1 MANYLSELGLRTL
14 WGCFLDYLDEQGYVL
29 DSDSRLTDART
40 PTAHTHTK
48 SQITDF
54 PTIPTVPTAE
64 ISANTSA
71 RHTHSNK
78 SILDGISKAPLT
90 EHQALKTINNQSIVG
105 SGNIDIQGGGGVA
118 TAWELIGTTTGT
130 TAITIDTSNYDEL
143 LLVHKGQVSASATK
157 YDSTVV
163 VADDIG
169 SNPLD
174 ITMGG
179 ISTSTGGYGC
189 NAKLSKTSLAPQWVY
204 NGGSSVTSYVQNWKV
219 YGRKTASEVII
230 NGEY

>member
-1 MANYLSELGLRTL
+1 MAINKVVYGGDTL
-14 WGCFLDYLDEQGYVL
+14 IDLTGDTVTEADVMQGVTFHSA
-29 DSDSRLTDART
+29 DGVPRVG
-40 PTAHTHTK
+40 TA
-48 SQITDF
+48 S
-54 PTIPTVPTAE
+54 
-64 ISANTSA
+64 
-71 RHTHSNK
+71 
-78 SILDGISKAPLT
+78 
-90 EHQALKTINNQSIVG
+90 
-105 SGNIDIQGGGGVA
+105 GGGGVA
-118 TAWELIGTTTGT
+118 TAWELIGATTGT

-143 LLVHKGQVSASATK
+143 LLVHKGQVSANAIK

-179 ISTSTGGYGC
+179 ISTSAGGYGC

-204 NGGSSVTSYVQNWKV
+204 NGGSSVTAYVQNWKL

>member
-1 MANYLSELGLRTL
+1 MK
-14 WGCFLDYLDEQGYVL
+14 YLDETGLAHLWGKIKAYV
-29 DSDSRLTDART
+29 DS
-40 PTAHTHTK
+40 
-48 SQITDF
+48 
-54 PTIPTVPTAE
+54 
-64 ISANTSA
+64 
-71 RHTHSNK
+71 HS
-78 SILDGISKAPLT
+78 
-90 EHQALKTINNQSIVG
+90 
-105 SGNIDIQGGGGVA
+105 GGGVA
-118 TAWELIGTTTGT
+118 TAWELIGATTGT

-143 LLVHKGQVSASATK
+143 LLVHKGQVSANAIK

-179 ISTSTGGYGC
+179 ISTSAGGYGC

-219 YGRKTASEVII
+219 YGRKTASEVIM

>member
-1 MANYLSELGLRTL
+1 MAINKVVYGGDTL
-14 WGCFLDYLDEQGYVL
+14 IDLTNDTVTEADVMQGVTFHSA
-29 DSDSRLTDART
+29 DGVARVG
-40 PTAHTHTK
+40 TA
-48 SQITDF
+48 S
-54 PTIPTVPTAE
+54 
-64 ISANTSA
+64 
-71 RHTHSNK
+71 
-78 SILDGISKAPLT
+78 
-90 EHQALKTINNQSIVG
+90 
-105 SGNIDIQGGGGVA
+105 GGGGVA

-157 YDSTVV
+157 YDSTVI

-179 ISTSTGGYGC
+179 ISTSSGGYGC

-204 NGGSSVTSYVQNWKV
+204 QGGASVTAYTQTWKL